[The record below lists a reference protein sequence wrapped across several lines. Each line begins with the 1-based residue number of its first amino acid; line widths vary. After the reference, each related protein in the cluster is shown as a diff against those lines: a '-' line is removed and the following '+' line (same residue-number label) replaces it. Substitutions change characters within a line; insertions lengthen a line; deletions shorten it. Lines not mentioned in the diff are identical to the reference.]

1 MSAKV
6 IRQIHLPEFCSRNFF
21 DICDGVADANNSPL
35 SSSFGN
41 RSHAVRAALEAQI
54 KTATP

>member
-1 MSAKV
+1 MSVKV
-6 IRQIHLPEFCSRNFF
+6 IRHIHLPEFCSRNFL
-21 DICDGVADANNSPL
+21 DICDGVADANNS
-35 SSSFGN
+35 SFFL